1 MMDSRIVKLV
11 EGILDP
17 QERKAF
23 LREVQ
28 EDEELLAQLKD
39 IKVIS
44 SLFSLSSEMIDS
56 ESGEKSY
63 EEFMRGRR
71 FARIRRFVLQ
81 TAKYAAVIAAC
92 VFGTW
97 FITREYGADEALSEI
112 PMISTSVPAGHRA
125 LTTLPDGT
133 KVWLNAGTTL
143 DYPSVFNE
151 ERRVHISGEAYFEV
165 AKDPDRPFIVAT
177 DKLDVKA
184 LGTSFNIF
192 NYVGENLVI
201 SLING
206 SVMVY
211 APEHPEK
218 GITLFEGEQV
228 VEHEPSRYVKQK
240 MPGYPLDWVN
250 GYYSFRDKS
259 MLEILKKLELYYDVK
274 IDVKD
279 PSLLQYR
286 YTGKFHQTDGVM
298 EILRILQKIY
308 PFKISRDE
316 EANIIYI
323 TI

>member
-1 MMDSRIVKLV
+1 MDSRIVKLV

-71 FARIRRFVLQ
+71 FARIRRFVLH

-92 VFGTW
+92 ILGTW
-97 FITREYGADEALSEI
+97 FITRDNGAEKALSEI

-201 SLING
+201 SLISG

-228 VEHEPSRYVKQK
+228 VEHEPSRYDKQK

-259 MLEILKKLELYYDVK
+259 M
-274 IDVKD
+274 
-279 PSLLQYR
+279 
-286 YTGKFHQTDGVM
+286 
-298 EILRILQKIY
+298 
-308 PFKISRDE
+308 
-316 EANIIYI
+316 
-323 TI
+323 